1 MKFGKYSILLLI
13 LAAAGI
19 WWGSRLFLSPD
30 STLPPLNTVNA
41 DRGEVTRRVVAHGT
55 LQPVQKVTVGSQV
68 SGIIE
73 NITVDFNSIVKRGQV
88 IARIDPSTFEAAV
101 SSARAELESADA
113 GLTLARMHWA
123 RVKELQSRQFIAP
136 SEVDQAGAT
145 LRQAEA
151 QVRVRRHALERA
163 ERELDRCTI
172 TSPTDGIVISRNVDT
187 GQTVAASLSAP
198 VLFEIA
204 TDLSDMHIYA
214 RVSEADIG
222 KVREG
227 QIVLFKVDA
236 YRDRDFHGDV
246 IQVRNAPIMED
257 NVVHYETI
265 ISVDNRE
272 MLLKPGMTTEVS
284 IITARQDDVL
294 RVRNTAL
301 RARLPDNL
309 IAEVTDTGQ
318 QPASD
323 SSGHNPSTDAD
334 EDTGEAVETGIR
346 QGRGESGRVFRLRNN
361 RIEPVA
367 VLTGLSDGLHTEI
380 ISGDISTGDTLVV
393 GLSLATAGNNE
404 SRGLLRGRQ
413 EQF

>member
-1 MKFGKYSILLLI
+1 MFSSSDG
-13 LAAAGI
+13 
-19 WWGSRLFLSPD
+19 
-30 STLPPLNTVNA
+30 TLPPLNTISA
-41 DRGEVTRRVVAHGT
+41 DRGEVSRRVVAHGT

-73 NITVDFNSIVKRGQV
+73 NIMVDFNSIVKKGQV
-88 IARIDPSTFEAAV
+88 IAQIDPSTFAAAV
-101 SSARAELESADA
+101 SSARAEMESAEA
-113 GLTLARMHWA
+113 GLALAQMHWA

-136 SEVDQAGAT
+136 SEVDQASAT

-172 TSPTDGIVISRNVDT
+172 TSPTDGIVISRNVDI

-198 VLFEIA
+198 ILFEIA
-204 TDLSDMHIYA
+204 TDLRNMHIYA
-214 RVSEADIG
+214 NVSEADIG
-222 KVREG
+222 QVIKGQKV
-227 QIVLFKVDA
+227 IFKVDA
-236 YRDRDFHGDV
+236 YRESDFYGDV

-309 IAEVTDTGQ
+309 ISEVTDTGQ
-318 QPASD
+318 QPDSD
-323 SSGHNPSTDAD
+323 ISGHNPSNNDS
-334 EDTGEAVETGIR
+334 EQDTGETVETGSL
-346 QGRGESGRVFRLRNN
+346 QDRGEPGRVFRLRNN
-361 RIEPVA
+361 RIEPVP

-380 ISGDISTGDTLVV
+380 ISGDITT
-393 GLSLATAGNNE
+393 
-404 SRGLLRGRQ
+404 
-413 EQF
+413 